1 VKAYP
6 IRLIEE
12 AEAELLAEY
21 DWYLEHAGQT
31 VADRFRT
38 LVLTKIDRVGMSPEA
53 YPVFDEPV
61 RRCLLGR
68 FPHGVLYVLLQDEVV
83 ILALMHLKRKPG
95 YWKQRLNSV

>member
-1 VKAYP
+1 M
-6 IRLIEE
+6 
-12 AEAELLAEY
+12 
-21 DWYLEHAGQT
+21 G
-31 VADRFRT
+31 
-38 LVLTKIDRVGMSPEA
+38 PEA

-83 ILALMHLKRKPG
+83 ILAIMHLKRKPG